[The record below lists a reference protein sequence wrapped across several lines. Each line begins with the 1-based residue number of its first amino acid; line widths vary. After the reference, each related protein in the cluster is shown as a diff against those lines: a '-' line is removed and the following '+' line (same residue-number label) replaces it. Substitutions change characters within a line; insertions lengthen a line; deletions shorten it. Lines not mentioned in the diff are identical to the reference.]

1 MAEKDFGNIWKEVQA
16 LGLSGQAH
24 LDALKTALEEA
35 KDKTTADWSWTID
48 EYDRFISI
56 MEDMGI
62 TQRSRGKLYL
72 AFAVMLHRKFQG
84 NNCTAEA
91 ICEMI
96 AKKYDITKELVVTE
110 IAYLQNNIYSN
121 LTGVR
126 AMVDANAVATVEKY
140 FGGNEAKIKI
150 LDEFIVAIANAMK

>member
-56 MEDMGI
+56 MHC
-62 TQRSRGKLYL
+62 S
-72 AFAVMLHRKFQG
+72 
-84 NNCTAEA
+84 
-91 ICEMI
+91 
-96 AKKYDITKELVVTE
+96 
-110 IAYLQNNIYSN
+110 S
-121 LTGVR
+121 
-126 AMVDANAVATVEKY
+126 
-140 FGGNEAKIKI
+140 
-150 LDEFIVAIANAMK
+150 

>member
-1 MAEKDFGNIWKEVQA
+1 MAEKDFSNIWKEVQA
-16 LGLSGQAH
+16 LGLSGQEH

-35 KDKTTADWSWTID
+35 KDETTADWSWTID

-56 MEDMGI
+56 MEEMGI

-72 AFAVMLHRKFQG
+72 AFAVMLHRKFNG
-84 NNCTAEA
+84 KNCTAEV

-96 AKKYDITKELVVTE
+96 AKKYDITKDMVVE
-110 IAYLQNNIYSN
+110 AIAYLQNQIYGN
-121 LTGVR
+121 LTGIS
-126 AMVDANAVATVEKY
+126 AMVNANAVVIVEQY

-150 LDEFIVAIANAMK
+150 LDDFIVAIANAMK